1 MSVKVKICGL
11 TTLEEAQMLIKE
23 KADFGGVVLFY
34 EKSKR
39 NCSLEQ
45 AEKIAKTLRQAGI
58 KSVAV
63 TVSPTLPRTEA
74 IEKAGFDYLQIH
86 GELKEE
92 VLRKGTIPIIR
103 AFNISNM
110 KEQETL
116 KQEKRI
122 AGWLFDAAVPGA
134 GETFEWS
141 LLESIER
148 AGKMLFLAGG
158 LNAENVEMAVKQIQP
173 DVVDVSSGVE
183 FESAEEIERIGFRK
197 NPEKVKMF
205 IEKAGYTAKKSRE
218 CKI

>member
-11 TTLEEAQMLIKE
+11 TTIEEAQMLIEE

-63 TVSPTLPRTEA
+63 TVSPTLTQAEA

-92 VLRKGTIPIIR
+92 VLRNGTIPIIR

-110 KEQETL
+110 KEQEML
-116 KQEKRI
+116 KSEKRI

-134 GETFEWS
+134 GETFDWS
-141 LLESIER
+141 LLERVER

-158 LNAENVEMAVKQIQP
+158 LNAENVGMAVKQVQP

-183 FESAEEIERIGFRK
+183 FESDEEIEKMDFRK
-197 NPEKVKMF
+197 NPEKIKTF
-205 IEKAGYTAKKSRE
+205 IENARYTTKK
-218 CKI
+218 K